1 MVEHIA
7 LGVLCGTVGFIL
19 GRLILGVLK
28 MVEVRQATNK
38 VRELAEEGI
47 ISWRDLAEMALS
59 WMSEDDVAEMA
70 RANDILYDEEDY

>member
-1 MVEHIA
+1 
-7 LGVLCGTVGFIL
+7 
-19 GRLILGVLK
+19 
-28 MVEVRQATNK
+28 MVEVRQATNT
-38 VRELAEEGI
+38 VRELAEEGM

>member
-1 MVEHIA
+1 
-7 LGVLCGTVGFIL
+7 
-19 GRLILGVLK
+19 

-38 VRELAEEGI
+38 VRELAEEGM

-70 RANDILYDEEDY
+70 RANDLLYDEEDY

>member
-1 MVEHIA
+1 
-7 LGVLCGTVGFIL
+7 
-19 GRLILGVLK
+19 
-28 MVEVRQATNK
+28 MVEVRQVTNK
-38 VRELAEEGI
+38 VRELAEEGM

>member
-1 MVEHIA
+1 
-7 LGVLCGTVGFIL
+7 
-19 GRLILGVLK
+19 

-38 VRELAEEGI
+38 VREHAEEGL